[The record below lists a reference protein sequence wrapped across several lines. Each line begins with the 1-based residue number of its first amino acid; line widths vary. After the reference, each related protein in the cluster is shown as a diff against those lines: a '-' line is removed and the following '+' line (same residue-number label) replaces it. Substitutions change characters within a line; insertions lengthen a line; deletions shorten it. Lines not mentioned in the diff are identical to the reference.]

1 MEEEISFAIVAM
13 EKLNFVKSISDL
25 NTDSLS
31 SAVIATSTGF
41 LSAFLPP
48 IPCALTQNG
57 LNKMDNLEEH
67 AFMSSLS
74 HSAQPKQIAQRP
86 IIHFYPSINH
96 VEFEIRWNEICFA
109 AKHTRRNKYRSAP
122 LSIIIYGT
130 ESLEPRL
137 FLCHNSHHTH
147 DVATTTTTAD
157 YRNPNK
163 IVESGRLYPYKRTH
177 TQPQTPYVRTSHTDT
192 LRRRSTVARQIET
205 PEFIDRLW
213 MRMTICSE
221 RKKWTEKQIWSDW
234 SWAMVA
240 TTSSMNINGLWMYS
254 KPSQKVLFLFSSM
267 FSVVLRFL
275 LVFLCVGGILLGL
288 SMETFSFR

>member
-31 SAVIATSTGF
+31 SAVIATSTGIP
-41 LSAFLPP
+41 SAFLPP

-86 IIHFYPSINH
+86 IIHFYPINH

-109 AKHTRRNKYRSAP
+109 AKHTRRNKYQSAP

-137 FLCHNSHHTH
+137 FLCHNSHQTHWRWRRRQRRLIIETQTKLYEWSRAACIPTHVHTH
-147 DVATTTTTAD
+147 SHKRRTYIRRKQPHCVDVA
-157 YRNPNK
+157 
-163 IVESGRLYPYKRTH
+163 RLHGK
-177 TQPQTPYVRTSHTDT
+177 
-192 LRRRSTVARQIET
+192 
-205 PEFIDRLW
+205 
-213 MRMTICSE
+213 
-221 RKKWTEKQIWSDW
+221 
-234 SWAMVA
+234 
-240 TTSSMNINGLWMYS
+240 
-254 KPSQKVLFLFSSM
+254 
-267 FSVVLRFL
+267 
-275 LVFLCVGGILLGL
+275 
-288 SMETFSFR
+288 